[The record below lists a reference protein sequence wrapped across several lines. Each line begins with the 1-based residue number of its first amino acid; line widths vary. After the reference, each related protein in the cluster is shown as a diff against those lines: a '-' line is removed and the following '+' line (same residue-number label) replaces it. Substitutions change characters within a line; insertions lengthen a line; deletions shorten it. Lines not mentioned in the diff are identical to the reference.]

1 MPEPTPVP
9 TPPPAPVVPQ
19 PPAVPPVQPV
29 GATPPVGTPEE
40 PLGAPGLRALQAE
53 RERAA
58 AAEAALVAANA
69 KVAQFEQ
76 ANQTDLEREKARA
89 DAAEAA
95 LVTARTERLRLQI
108 AAEHGVSAADMV
120 LLTATD
126 EAGLRAQAERVATLV
141 TGQPPVVVPVTP
153 LPGQGTPPAVP
164 TTGSVTAGADEYRR
178 RKEAKAT

>member
-9 TPPPAPVVPQ
+9 TPPAAVSAPV
-19 PPAVPPVQPV
+19 PPSGTFQVE
-29 GATPPVGTPEE
+29 GATPPPANIDE

-58 AAEAALVAANA
+58 AAEAELAAAKA

-89 DAAEAA
+89 DAAEAQLA
-95 LVTARTERLRLQI
+95 TEKTQRLRLEV
-108 AAEHGVSAADMV
+108 AAQHGIPAAHMV

-126 EAGLRAQAERVATLV
+126 EAGLKAQAEQVAALV
-141 TGQPPVVVPVTP
+141 AAQAAVPATPTP
-153 LPGQGTPPAVP
+153 LPGQGTPPAPP
-164 TTGSVTAGADEYRR
+164 TATVASGAALYAQ
-178 RKEAKAT
+178 KKQKT